1 MTPRDRRLKSDFER
15 IKNEFH
21 NNPFIK
27 VEYEK
32 REGFYPERYFINYNI
47 NGLKLNNDSTGKI
60 KKVDKICNHS
70 VEIYLHIEYPRMKP
84 LCYMKT
90 EIFHPNVRKS
100 SPNDICIGDY
110 WAPGETLTDVIYL
123 IGEMIQYQNYNVNN
137 PLNGVAAK
145 WAKENTEMFPVGNQ
159 DLRLPEIQIDFKN

>member
-1 MTPRDRRLKSDFER
+1 
-15 IKNEFH
+15 
-21 NNPFIK
+21 
-27 VEYEK
+27 
-32 REGFYPERYFINYNI
+32 
-47 NGLKLNNDSTGKI
+47 
-60 KKVDKICNHS
+60 
-70 VEIYLHIEYPRMKP
+70 
-84 LCYMKT
+84 MKT

-100 SPNDICIGDY
+100 SPNDICTGDY

-145 WAKENTEMFPVGNQ
+145 WAKENSDMFPVGNQ

>member
-1 MTPRDRRLKSDFER
+1 MTPRERRLKSDFER
-15 IKNEFH
+15 IKNEFTNH
-21 NNPFIK
+21 PFIK

-32 REGFYPERYFINYNI
+32 AEGNFPERYFVYYNI
-47 NGLKLNNDSTGKI
+47 KGLKLKDDSAGKTKNVEVI
-60 KKVDKICNHS
+60 ENHK
-70 VEIYLHIEYPRMKP
+70 VEIYLHLEYPRMKP
-84 LCYMKT
+84 MCFMKS

-110 WAPGETLTDVIYL
+110 WAPGETLTDIIYL
-123 IGEMIQYQNYNVNN
+123 IGDMIQFLNYNVRN

-145 WAKENTEMFPVGNQ
+145 WAKENPSVFPVGNQ